1 MADIYNPS
9 TRSKVMSRIRGK
21 NTGPEV
27 MVRRFLFANGFRFR
41 IHARHLPGTPDV
53 VLPAYRSVVMV
64 NGCFWHG
71 HPGCREG
78 RVPSTNADF
87 WAAKIGRNQQRD
99 ELQIKALKAMG
110 WNVIVV
116 WACGLRGKNRQATL
130 VDILKQLTS
139 RGGAYIPD

>member
-1 MADIYNPS
+1 
-9 TRSKVMSRIRGK
+9 MSRIRGK

-41 IHARHLPGTPDV
+41 IHARNLPGTPDV

-71 HPGCREG
+71 HTGCREG
-78 RVPSTNADF
+78 RVPTTNADF

-99 ELQIKALKAMG
+99 EYQIKSLKAMG

-116 WACGLRGKNRQATL
+116 WACGLRGKSRQSTL
-130 VDILKQLTS
+130 VGILKQLTS
-139 RGGAYIPD
+139 HNGAYLPD